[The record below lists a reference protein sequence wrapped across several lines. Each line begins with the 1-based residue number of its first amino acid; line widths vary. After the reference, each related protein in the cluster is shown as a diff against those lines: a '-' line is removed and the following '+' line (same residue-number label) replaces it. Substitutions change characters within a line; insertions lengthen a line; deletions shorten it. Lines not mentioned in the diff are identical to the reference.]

1 MPLAKPLEDGRV
13 YVLPDREDMRR
24 GLRFQTKLMLTLVA
38 AIATVTIALLYVTE
52 TKISQTYTRQFSR
65 NFSDLV
71 HKLEQSREERSQ
83 EFLELSRR
91 LAAHPHVISS
101 LKNTTTSDE
110 GRAFWRFYLEALNEL
125 DKDPA
130 KAALS
135 DDKVPPPATDLIPRF
150 GSIGLVDLDGEIRT
164 LHPPMANGNR
174 EGDKRR
180 LSSPR
185 FRKSPSGVN
194 RAKKRIDELLASQV
208 QETLFLPFETP
219 DGTGFVQEMVSTPVK
234 DPATGE
240 LLGLFLRAT
249 SAETETQRF
258 LERYQEEFQS
268 DTPLLTGI
276 FLDGQ
281 VYSRAIEPEKAAI
294 MSQHLAERIA
304 RHPDLSAGEDLAFE
318 EELQGVPYRFYV
330 KQIGHDEGTAT
341 AFQVSAFSLAP
352 LQADLAELRLRGS
365 GVGIAAL
372 VAGILIAW
380 LFSRRLAVPIAELTR
395 ATRAVRDGRLET
407 RIDVRSRDEIG
418 DLAESF
424 NEMTEGLQQR
434 DAYRSILGKVSDETV
449 AQAMISGHLD
459 LELGGELKNVSVLFC
474 DIRGFTSQT
483 EHMHPT
489 EVIGLL
495 NEHMTAMTAIVRK
508 HYGVVDKFVGDE
520 IMAVFG
526 ALKSYGNDADHA
538 VACALGM
545 IAERERLNRTAAHP
559 ILIGIG
565 LATGEAVA
573 GCMGSV
579 DRLNYTVVGARVN
592 LASRLCSE
600 AGAMELVI
608 DDQTLSGLGPDR
620 VESEAIEDLR
630 LKGFSANVVAY
641 RVRERAAAAVT

>member
-1 MPLAKPLEDGRV
+1 
-13 YVLPDREDMRR
+13 
-24 GLRFQTKLMLTLVA
+24 MLTLVA

-65 NFSDLV
+65 NFRDLV
-71 HKLEQSREERSQ
+71 QKLEQSREERSQ

-91 LAAHPHVISS
+91 LAAHPYVVSS
-101 LKNTTTSDE
+101 LKNGHASDE
-110 GRAFWRFYLEALNEL
+110 GRAFWKFYLDALNEL
-125 DKDPA
+125 EGNPQQPGVTDQKLQPL
-130 KAALS
+130 AA
-135 DDKVPPPATDLIPRF
+135 DLIPRF
-150 GSIGLVDLDGEIRT
+150 GSIGLVDVKGEIRT
-164 LHPPMANGNR
+164 LHPPIANGGR
-174 EGDKRR
+174 DGDKRR
-180 LSSPR
+180 FASPR
-185 FRKSPSGVN
+185 FRQSPSGIN

-219 DGTGFVQEMVSTPVK
+219 DGTGFIQEMVSTPVK
-234 DPATGE
+234 DPETGE

-258 LERYQEEFQS
+258 LERYQEEFKS
-268 DTPLLTGI
+268 DTPLFTGI

-281 VYSRAIEPEKAAI
+281 VYSRAIPPEMATRMSVAI
-294 MSQHLAERIA
+294 
-304 RHPDLSAGEDLAFE
+304 AGELVRHSETLRGDDFAFE
-318 EELQGVPYRFYV
+318 EDLGGVPHRFYV
-330 KQIGHDEGTAT
+330 KPLTPGEGTAT

-352 LQADLAELRLRGS
+352 LRADLAELRLRGS

-372 VAGILIAW
+372 IAGILIAW

-395 ATRAVRDGRLET
+395 AAQAVRDGHLET

-418 DLAESF
+418 ELAESF

-526 ALKSYGNDADHA
+526 ALKSYGNDAAHA
-538 VACALGM
+538 VACALEM

-600 AGAMELVI
+600 AGAMEVVI
-608 DDQTLSGLGPDR
+608 DDQTLSGLEPDR
-620 VESEAIEDLR
+620 VKSEAIEGLR

-641 RVRERAAAAVT
+641 RVRERAESVVTMGS